1 MFPEPDNLY
10 FPQPGFNWETVTP
23 RAVGWDAK
31 KLEVLLDFA
40 GEQNSS
46 ALLVLHR
53 GKILAEKNW
62 DVAPQEGGAD
72 EDLVKMYR
80 LFQQGADRE
89 GRPIEDV
96 ASVQKG
102 LTAILA
108 YMARERH
115 LLDFDDPVARYLGP
129 GWSLADKAAEAKV
142 TLRHIMTMTTG
153 LNEQLAVEAEPGAKW
168 FYNTAAYQ
176 HLIRVIAAAA
186 KVDYRKLTREWLTD
200 LIGMHD
206 TTWLERTG
214 FPKMNK
220 VTMLGLAA
228 TARDLGRLGMLV
240 LSGGRWGKIRIIDDQ
255 AGFRKMVKPSQD
267 LNPSYGHLWY
277 ANGQNQ
283 FIRPPGTKSEEG
295 PMWPAAPNDTVAA
308 LGLFGRSLFV
318 CPSLSL
324 VVARLGYTTRMALQG
339 DPGFNRKLWQRL
351 VSAAPTH

>member
-1 MFPEPDNLY
+1 MFPGPDNLY
-10 FPQPGFNWETVTP
+10 FPPASFNWETVNP
-23 RAVGWDAK
+23 RAVGWDEK
-31 KLEVLLDFA
+31 KLELLLEFV

-46 ALLVLHR
+46 SLLILHR

-62 DVAPQEGGAD
+62 EVAPQEGGAD
-72 EDLVKMYR
+72 EDLVKMFR
-80 LFQQGADRE
+80 LFQQGADSD
-89 GRPIEDV
+89 GCPIEDV

-108 YMARERH
+108 YMAREKN
-115 LLDFDDPVARYLGP
+115 LLDFDDPVVRYLGA

-153 LNEQLAVEAEPGAKW
+153 LNEQLEVETEPGQKW

-186 KVDYRKLTREWLTD
+186 KMDYRKLTREWLTD
-200 LIGMHD
+200 PIGMND

-220 VTMLGLAA
+220 VTMLGLAT
-228 TARDLGRLGMLV
+228 TARDLGRLGMLL
-240 LSGGRWGKIRIIDDQ
+240 LSGGRWGKIKIINDQ
-255 AGFRKMVKPSQD
+255 AGFRKMVQPSQE

-277 ANGQNQ
+277 ANGQGR
-283 FIRPPGTKSEEG
+283 FILPQENKQKDG
-295 PMWPAAPNDTVAA
+295 PLWPAAPNDTVAA

-339 DPGFNRKLWQRL
+339 DPGFNRKLWQGL
-351 VSAAPTH
+351 ISAAPNH